1 MASNC
6 TDFTNQRLN
15 DHISARHFVHSIA
28 YDIKCFYIKGFVNL
42 DNEKLRAITS

>member
-15 DHISARHFVHSIA
+15 DHISALHSIA